1 MGKKIPQLDYDI
13 IQQYL
18 AGESPEF
25 VARYVEETMQEN
37 PEIARDVELM
47 KELLLVCDVSKQV
60 LEQGDHHKRHLG
72 FIEQWNEDHPV
83 KRVDQRVSDY
93 VSEAIKMEKTVR
105 SWVGSTIDKYRDKL
119 AEFDKQ
125 INILQREVE
134 EDMSDYSRASTL
146 SLIRLREIRARLAQY
161 IDSLK
166 ADNPFAAGSQNAMSE
181 DSYSVQASI
190 SKDMEFLDIPNF
202 LRRQIDEENGSPSF
216 RLPEKDDKALRY
228 IKFMARWKE
237 FAESLDGFDVPP
249 PKGVKADWGPV
260 TSLFDAAAK
269 NGYTR
274 EIQRYSDAG
283 YALATIWL
291 AEEESDPKKARDLYA
306 LAFKQSREKKGK

>member
-37 PEIARDVELM
+37 PDIARDVELM
-47 KELLLVCDVSKQV
+47 RELLLVCDVSKQV
-60 LEQGDHHKRHLG
+60 LEQGDHHKRHLD
-72 FIEQWNEDHPV
+72 FIEQWNEAHPV
-83 KRVDQRVSDY
+83 KRVDQRVSEY
-93 VSEAIKMEKTVR
+93 VSEAIKMEKMVR
-105 SWVGSTIDKYRDKL
+105 SWVGSTMDKYRDKL

-125 INILQREVE
+125 INILEREVK
-134 EDMSDYSRASTL
+134 EDMSDYSRASAL

-166 ADNPFAAGSQNAMSE
+166 ADNPFAAGSQDAMSN
-181 DSYSVQASI
+181 SYSVQASV
-190 SKDMEFLDIPNF
+190 SLDMENLEIPDY
-202 LRRQIDEENGSPSF
+202 LRRQMDEENGSPSF

-237 FAESLDGFDVPP
+237 FAESLDSFEVPP
-249 PKGVKADWGPV
+249 PKGVRGSWNYV
-260 TSLFDAAAK
+260 SQLFDGAAK

-274 EIQRYSDAG
+274 EIKRYSDAG

-291 AEEESDPKKARDLYA
+291 AEEEPDPKRATDLYA
-306 LAFKQSREKKGK
+306 LAFKQSLEKKGK

>member
-37 PEIARDVELM
+37 PEIARDIELM

-60 LEQGDHHKRHLG
+60 LEQGDHHKRHID
-72 FIEQWNEDHPV
+72 FIEQWNEEHPV

-161 IDSLK
+161 IDGLK
-166 ADNPFAAGSQNAMSE
+166 AENPFVVGSQNAMSQA
-181 DSYSVQASI
+181 SYSIEESI
-190 SKDMEFLDIPNF
+190 SKDMEYLYIPDF

-216 RLPEKDDKALRY
+216 RLPERDDKALRY

-237 FAESLDGFDVPP
+237 FAESLDSFEVPP
-249 PKGVKADWGPV
+249 AKGVKGSWNSV
-260 TSLFDAAAK
+260 SQMFDGAAK

-274 EIQRYSDAG
+274 EIKRYSDSG
-283 YALATIWL
+283 YALATVWL
-291 AEEESDPKKARDLYA
+291 AEEESDPKKARGLYA
-306 LAFKQSREKKGK
+306 LAFKQSLEKKGK